1 MGGRFL
7 AASFYAP
14 RPVEQDVFLD
24 ALGVVGEQW
33 GPLPRVFTHVQAL
46 SDHTCATLRFS
57 QNAFLELRTAHEPDD
72 AVPLAQDAGLPFARF
87 FRAAAVRA
95 GCEVAF
101 LVTHPHQSDGD
112 WLDLRYWMMIA
123 RDADSLAAERFGL
136 LYLDD
141 DMVFDWDAPRLDGR
155 SVLPGG
161 PGLTFFAG
169 TGWARWYGAAGRPS
183 IHFRREQHAALR
195 SECPGAEG
203 ADARLPDPAGS
214 AA

>member
-14 RPVEQDVFLD
+14 RSVEQDVFLD

-95 GCEVAF
+95 GGGTVRPAVPRRRHGVR
-101 LVTHPHQSDGD
+101 LG
-112 WLDLRYWMMIA
+112 R
-123 RDADSLAAERFGL
+123 AA
-136 LYLDD
+136 
-141 DMVFDWDAPRLDGR
+141 PGR
-155 SVLPGG
+155 
-161 PGLTFFAG
+161 AQ
-169 TGWARWYGAAGRPS
+169 RAAGRS
-183 IHFRREQHAALR
+183 RTDVLR
-195 SECPGAEG
+195 GN
-203 ADARLPDPAGS
+203 RLGSLVLSSRSPLDTLPA
-214 AA
+214 